1 MTELD
6 PINPS
11 YYQGFSNG
19 AQVIDISEHLT
30 SNGGQALQYV
40 ARSCRLDGNNKG
52 DVVENLEK
60 AKWFID
66 REIERVKGEASDRE
80 VQEWDGQ
87 APGNKERIAAVNTVW
102 VAPLGADLDD
112 RSAWSPLGE
121 VPWDGINTEEDR
133 ATR

>member
-1 MTELD
+1 MTERD

-60 AKWFID
+60 AKWFLD
-66 REIERVKGEASDRE
+66 REIERVEHHARHNETPVRVKRL
-80 VQEWDGQ
+80 QEGLSHAAIEIQ
-87 APGNKERIAAVNTVW
+87 ERINRMHDKASRDPFVW
-102 VAPLGADLDD
+102 RATH
-112 RSAWSPLGE
+112 E
-121 VPWDGINTEEDR
+121 FNTEEDR

>member
-1 MTELD
+1 MTERD

-30 SNGGQALQYV
+30 SNGGQALQYI

-60 AKWFID
+60 AKWFLD
-66 REIERVKGEASDRE
+66 REIERVEHHARHDEALSRTATE
-80 VQEWDGQ
+80 LQ
-87 APGNKERIAAVNTVW
+87 ERINQMHTKEFR
-102 VAPLGADLDD
+102 D
-112 RSAWSPLGE
+112 RFAWRVTHE
-121 VPWDGINTEEDR
+121 FNTEEDR